1 MSENKRLGGLN
12 TFDSMQGMQFNRKFV
27 NPGGR
32 ADEIEWED
40 PAEKKGMSRYIRVCC
55 IVAAVICTVCAIS
68 FFQELGGVAG
78 ILAME
83 MAAAY
88 GMSEYVAILVGM
100 IFCSMLGSLCLIV
113 AFKKRR

>member
-1 MSENKRLGGLN
+1 MSGNKRLGGLN

-40 PAEKKGMSRYIRVCC
+40 PAEKKGMSGYIRVCC
-55 IVAAVICTVCAIS
+55 IVAAVICVVCAFS
-68 FFQELGGVAG
+68 FFRELGGVAG

-88 GMSEYVAILVGM
+88 GMMEYGTSLAGM
-100 IFCSMLGSLCLIV
+100 ILCSMVGIFCLLM
-113 AFKKRR
+113 AFKRRK